1 MSQLLNGSICL
12 SDIPK
17 DLIYKSEKTGKS
29 YLNINVWIND
39 EADKFGN
46 NASIQI
52 SQTKEQRDAGEP
64 KKYVGNLKTVQ
75 AKEQTGSA
83 PVKKTAP
90 ATESFDD
97 LPF

>member
-1 MSQLLNGSICL
+1 
-12 SDIPK
+12 
-17 DLIYKSEKTGKS
+17 
-29 YLNINVWIND
+29 LNINVWIND